1 MTPMGTKRDRQNS
14 ILELVRQNRI
24 ESQQAL
30 ATELGQQGYEVS
42 QATLSRDIQEL
53 GLVKAGNAYVVAGGQ
68 VRRTSQQALRRIL
81 RDYLVEVDSV
91 PPLLVLKTSAGNAGT
106 VADAVD
112 YAGWSQIVGT
122 IAGDDTIFVLCRS
135 ADDVAAMLAR
145 IEDLRS

>member
-1 MTPMGTKRDRQNS
+1 MGTKRDRQNS

-30 ATELGQQGYEVS
+30 ATELGQRGYEVS

-53 GLVKAGNAYVVAGGQ
+53 GLVKVGNAYVVAGGE
-68 VRRTSQQALRRIL
+68 VRRTSPQALRRIL
-81 RDYLVEVDSV
+81 RDYLVDVDSV
-91 PPLLVLKTSAGNAGT
+91 PPLLVLKTSTGNAGT

-112 YAGWSQIVGT
+112 FAGWSRIVGT

-135 ADDVAAMLAR
+135 ADDVAAILAR